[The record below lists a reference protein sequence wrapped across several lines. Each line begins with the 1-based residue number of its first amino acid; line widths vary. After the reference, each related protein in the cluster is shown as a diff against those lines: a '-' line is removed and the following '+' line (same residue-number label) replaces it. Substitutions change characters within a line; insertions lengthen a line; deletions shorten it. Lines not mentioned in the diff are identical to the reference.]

1 MVSEIHGSVAAFSTE
16 AVASSSVPATSD
28 NIFEEILQKATQE
41 NRQNLDTSS
50 GGISSAKQGKAG
62 LEAVL
67 GNQSAAVAQSSTTTA
82 SAAADTDTSDTAFVP
97 TFQSDVEVTNSYTC
111 QSTELNPMYFATSET
126 AQYLADKFGT
136 GQIKEE
142 AAYSSGNPY
151 YSTGS
156 LYYIQT
162 PNGQWLNAGL
172 LAETYVRMPESQWPG
187 LADQE
192 IRSAIAQAGG

>member
-1 MVSEIHGSVAAFSTE
+1 MVSQIHGSVAAFSTE
-16 AVASSSVPATSD
+16 TVASSSVPAASD
-28 NIFEEILQKATQE
+28 NVFEEILQKATQE
-41 NRQNLDTSS
+41 NRQNLDASS

-62 LEAVL
+62 LEVLL
-67 GNQSAAVAQSSTTTA
+67 GNQPSAAAQSSTTG
-82 SAAADTDTSDTAFVP
+82 AADTDTSDTSDTSFVP
-97 TFQSDVEVTNSYTC
+97 TFQSGVEVTNSYTG

-142 AAYSSGNPY
+142 AAYSPGNPY
-151 YSTGS
+151 YSTAS
-156 LYYIQT
+156 QYYIQT